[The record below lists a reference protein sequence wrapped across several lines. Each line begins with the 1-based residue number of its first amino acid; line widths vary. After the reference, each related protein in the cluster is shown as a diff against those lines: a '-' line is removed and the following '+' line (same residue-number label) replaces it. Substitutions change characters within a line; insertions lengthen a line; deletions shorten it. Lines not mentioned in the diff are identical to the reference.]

1 MSLSTVPTNHPVLS
15 LPALDAEAQ
24 GLLDR
29 LLSVLHEDPRQENTV
44 TTTTNDG
51 ESSRITGIL
60 IINSDATLITAT
72 LNNLAQL
79 VKTRSPIAAKIVSAV
94 LSFNP
99 LAIVSRSNTIQN
111 RLMMQCMEKTVRVLL
126 LNIVRYAKSAQK
138 FCIMIRLL
146 LPEP

>member
-1 MSLSTVPTNHPVLS
+1 M
-15 LPALDAEAQ
+15 
-24 GLLDR
+24 
-29 LLSVLHEDPRQENTV
+29 LHEDPRQENTV
-44 TTTTNDG
+44 TTTTTTNDG
-51 ESSRITGIL
+51 ESSRITGVL

-79 VKTRSPIAAKIVSAV
+79 IKTRNPIAPKIVSAV

-126 LNIVRYAKSAQK
+126 LNIVRYAKPAQN
-138 FCIMIRLL
+138 FYSMIRLL
-146 LPEP
+146 RPEP